1 MKVLHLL
8 ALSRPSVNGYSSR
21 SDAILQNLKYLGVE
35 TCQLTSQKHDQF
47 DELEET
53 IDGIKYYRTTKAKG
67 FFIRIPIL
75 SYIDQVRHMTNRA
88 LEIIRIERPD
98 VIHAH
103 SPMLNGL
110 VALNLRKRTG
120 IPILYEVR
128 AFWEDAA
135 VDTGKI
141 KQNGM
146 QYKLIKSIEQYV
158 FKRVDKISC
167 ICEGLK
173 NEIINRKINPDKLIV
188 APNAVDLTKFIKI
201 SEKNII
207 LQNKYNLSE
216 KKILAFLGS
225 FFKYEGI
232 EFVIKAIP
240 EIAKTIPNIH
250 LLLVGGGNETDNL
263 KKLVN
268 QLDLH
273 DFVTFTGRVNYN
285 EINEYYSL
293 ADMLV
298 FPRENIRLTQ
308 LVTPL
313 KPLEAMAQGIPVA
326 ASDIGGHR
334 EMIEHEKT
342 GVLFEAEN
350 PNALATCVVNALTNK
365 KLLVELRDNGFNY
378 VENIRNWKTTASIY
392 PPVYKELLE
401 KFDIV

>member
-1 MKVLHLL
+1 
-8 ALSRPSVNGYSSR
+8 
-21 SDAILQNLKYLGVE
+21 
-35 TCQLTSQKHDQF
+35 
-47 DELEET
+47 
-53 IDGIKYYRTTKAKG
+53 
-67 FFIRIPIL
+67 
-75 SYIDQVRHMTNRA
+75 
-88 LEIIRIERPD
+88 
-98 VIHAH
+98 
-103 SPMLNGL
+103 
-110 VALNLRKRTG
+110 
-120 IPILYEVR
+120 
-128 AFWEDAA
+128 
-135 VDTGKI
+135 
-141 KQNGM
+141 M
-146 QYKLIKSIEQYV
+146 QYKLIKTIEQYV
-158 FKRVDKISC
+158 FKKVNKISC

-173 NEIINRKINPDKLIV
+173 NEIINRNINPDKLIV

-201 SEKNII
+201 SEKNTV
-207 LQNKYNLSE
+207 LQSKYNLSE
-216 KKILAFLGS
+216 KKVLAFLGS

-268 QLDLH
+268 QLNLH

-350 PNALATCVVNALTNK
+350 PNALATCVINTLTNQ
-365 KLLVELRDNGFNY
+365 KLLAELKNNGFNY
-378 VENIRNWKTTASIY
+378 VEKIRNWKTTASIY

-401 KFDIV
+401 KPDVV